1 MEKRKSRC
9 SKQSNKQVQN
19 QTKRSE
25 MTIHMQVVHKV
36 SPREERIIT
45 EEDDIRVI
53 KEKALA
59 AID

>member
-1 MEKRKSRC
+1 
-9 SKQSNKQVQN
+9 
-19 QTKRSE
+19 
-25 MTIHMQVVHKV
+25 MQVVHKV

>member
-1 MEKRKSRC
+1 
-9 SKQSNKQVQN
+9 
-19 QTKRSE
+19 